1 MKSLLITLCL
11 LTALMAG
18 GCPLILMQGQ
28 NFGLIVLVPLAI
40 LVLNGLI
47 LASLW
52 GFRAPDRFAF
62 YTLAA
67 VDFLIVA
74 ATLVTWFIF
83 SSAEGSGAFAPVALG
98 IIALFG
104 LKGWLTMVY
113 ARRS

>member
-18 GCPLILMQGQ
+18 GCPLLLMQGQ
-28 NFGLIVLVPLAI
+28 NPGLAVLVPLAV
-40 LVLNGLI
+40 LALNGFV

-62 YTLAA
+62 YTLAT

-74 ATLVTWFIF
+74 ATLVTWLVF
-83 SSAEGSGAFAPVALG
+83 SSAQGAEGFAPLALAV
-98 IIALFG
+98 IALFG
-104 LKGWLTMVY
+104 LKGWLTLVY
-113 ARRS
+113 ARKT